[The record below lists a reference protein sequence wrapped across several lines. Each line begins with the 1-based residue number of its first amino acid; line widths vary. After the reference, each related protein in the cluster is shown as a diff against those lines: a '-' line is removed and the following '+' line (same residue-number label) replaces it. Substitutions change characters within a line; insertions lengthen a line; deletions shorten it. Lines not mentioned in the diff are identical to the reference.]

1 MKSLILKKYYINKEV
16 NVLSV
21 SILKID
27 AFSAIVE
34 AMDANDISSANEML
48 KILSKSI
55 AEDKNQ
61 KRSTSYIELK
71 NTKQIN
77 LFKKFNPSI
86 YYKEK

>member
-1 MKSLILKKYYINKEV
+1 V
-16 NVLSV
+16 DVLSI

-34 AMDANDISSANEML
+34 AMDANDIASANEML
-48 KILSKSI
+48 KILSNSI
-55 AEDKNQ
+55 ADDKHK

-77 LFKKFNPSI
+77 LFHKYNPSI
-86 YYKEK
+86 QYNEKTVKSSGRS